1 MKDLEICVFCK
12 IMNNEIPSYT
22 IYEDDIVKV
31 FLSIDPI
38 SNGHTLI
45 VPKEHFKDITD
56 IPTSVLN
63 HINEVQKDMYNLLNE
78 KLSFDGLKFVQNN
91 GYFQDIPHYH
101 LHLIPHYENEDK
113 KPLEEV
119 YNILKK

>member
-1 MKDLEICVFCK
+1 MENCVFCK

-22 IYEDDIVKV
+22 LYEDDIVKV

-45 VPKEHFKDITD
+45 VPKKHYKDITD
-56 IPTSVLN
+56 INLEVLN
-63 HINEVQKDMYNLLNE
+63 HINEVQKNIYNLLLQ
-78 KLSFDGLKFVQNN
+78 KLNFDGLKFVQNN

-101 LHLIPHYENEDK
+101 LHLIPHYSDNNKME
-113 KPLEEV
+113 LEEV
-119 YNILKK
+119 YQILKK

>member
-1 MKDLEICVFCK
+1 METCVFCK

-45 VPKEHFKDITD
+45 VPKEHFKDIVD
-56 IPTSVLN
+56 IPVNVLN
-63 HINEVQKDMYNLLNE
+63 HINEIQK
-78 KLSFDGLKFVQNN
+78 K
-91 GYFQDIPHYH
+91 DIWF
-101 LHLIPHYENEDK
+101 IK
-113 KPLEEV
+113 QKIV
-119 YNILKK
+119 IWWG